1 MSVFFIVS
9 TVGAVV
15 AWGFHPLINLSGHRI
30 YAMSLQGV
38 AAIAAIKSAH
48 PYLLTNQLTAWHDL
62 FQTPTAGAAIV
73 RSLWVSTAFALLPL
87 IAAIVIFNHRD
98 DAT

>member
-1 MSVFFIVS
+1 MRQ
-9 TVGAVV
+9 A
-15 AWGFHPLINLSGHRI
+15 AHQPLRPP
-30 YAMSLQGV
+30 SLQGV

-73 RSLWVSTAFALLPL
+73 RSLWVSTAFALPPL

-98 DAT
+98 VAT